1 MNLFS
6 KNLVKNQ
13 YFLYYSGLIYRGYN
27 ISYNI
32 SDNFP
37 IYRGIMLNYDN
48 SSISKDYFAI
58 FYEYSSEKFYLLNKL
73 LIDWTKNHYNES
85 NQLLIINSWNNWNEG
100 SYLEPDEKN
109 RYAKL
114 LAAARADVRMAED
127 KLRQSV
133 NAYNMV
139 ANDAA
144 KKTGETYTSL
154 EFKGV
159 AAVAPTASNKYAFTK
174 EADEKAL
181 DKAATD
187 LANIIFQTLGI

>member
-1 MNLFS
+1 MATIYKCPVCGKQYTDLT
-6 KNLVKNQ
+6 KLADCVKADDAAMKKVKN
-13 YFLYYSGLIYRGYN
+13 
-27 ISYNI
+27 
-32 SDNFP
+32 
-37 IYRGIMLNYDN
+37 
-48 SSISKDYFAI
+48 
-58 FYEYSSEKFYLLNKL
+58 
-73 LIDWTKNHYNES
+73 
-85 NQLLIINSWNNWNEG
+85 
-100 SYLEPDEKN
+100 DEKN

-154 EFKGV
+154 ELKGV
-159 AAVAPTASNKYAFTK
+159 ATVVPTASNKYAFTK

>member
-1 MNLFS
+1 MATMYKCPVCGKQYTDLT
-6 KNLVKNQ
+6 KLADCVKADDAAMKKVKN
-13 YFLYYSGLIYRGYN
+13 
-27 ISYNI
+27 
-32 SDNFP
+32 
-37 IYRGIMLNYDN
+37 
-48 SSISKDYFAI
+48 
-58 FYEYSSEKFYLLNKL
+58 
-73 LIDWTKNHYNES
+73 
-85 NQLLIINSWNNWNEG
+85 
-100 SYLEPDEKN
+100 DEKN

-144 KKTGETYTSL
+144 EKTGETYTSL

-159 AAVAPTASNKYAFTK
+159 AAVAPTASNKYAFTR
-174 EADEKAL
+174 EADDKAL
-181 DKAATD
+181 DKVATD

>member
-1 MNLFS
+1 MATMYKCPVCGKQYTDLT
-6 KNLVKNQ
+6 KLADCVKADDAAMKKVKN
-13 YFLYYSGLIYRGYN
+13 
-27 ISYNI
+27 
-32 SDNFP
+32 
-37 IYRGIMLNYDN
+37 
-48 SSISKDYFAI
+48 
-58 FYEYSSEKFYLLNKL
+58 
-73 LIDWTKNHYNES
+73 
-85 NQLLIINSWNNWNEG
+85 
-100 SYLEPDEKN
+100 DEKN

-159 AAVAPTASNKYAFTK
+159 AAVAPTASNKYTFTR
-174 EADEKAL
+174 EADDKAL

>member
-1 MNLFS
+1 MATTYKCPVCGKQYTDLT
-6 KNLVKNQ
+6 KLADCVKADDAAMKKVKN
-13 YFLYYSGLIYRGYN
+13 
-27 ISYNI
+27 
-32 SDNFP
+32 
-37 IYRGIMLNYDN
+37 
-48 SSISKDYFAI
+48 
-58 FYEYSSEKFYLLNKL
+58 
-73 LIDWTKNHYNES
+73 
-85 NQLLIINSWNNWNEG
+85 
-100 SYLEPDEKN
+100 DEKN

-139 ANDAA
+139 VNDAA
-144 KKTGETYTSL
+144 KKTGETYTPL

>member
-1 MNLFS
+1 MATMYKCPVCGKQYTDLT
-6 KNLVKNQ
+6 KLADCVKADDAAMKKVK
-13 YFLYYSGLIYRGYN
+13 S
-27 ISYNI
+27 
-32 SDNFP
+32 
-37 IYRGIMLNYDN
+37 
-48 SSISKDYFAI
+48 
-58 FYEYSSEKFYLLNKL
+58 
-73 LIDWTKNHYNES
+73 
-85 NQLLIINSWNNWNEG
+85 
-100 SYLEPDEKN
+100 DEKN

-127 KLRQSV
+127 KLRQCV
-133 NAYNMV
+133 NTYNTL

-144 KKTGETYTSL
+144 KKTGATYTPL

>member
-1 MNLFS
+1 MATMYKCPVCGKQYTDLT
-6 KNLVKNQ
+6 KLADCVKADDAAMKKVKN
-13 YFLYYSGLIYRGYN
+13 
-27 ISYNI
+27 
-32 SDNFP
+32 
-37 IYRGIMLNYDN
+37 
-48 SSISKDYFAI
+48 
-58 FYEYSSEKFYLLNKL
+58 
-73 LIDWTKNHYNES
+73 
-85 NQLLIINSWNNWNEG
+85 
-100 SYLEPDEKN
+100 DEKN